1 MLIKK
6 RAGAH
11 PEKNVCVEVQTNNE
25 KIISYQNK
33 VTYSIYKL
41 PVIYWVFTNV
51 STSLCLLQGNVMST
65 SNRLCRQIVQ
75 LVQPMTIL
83 PQEIVGFSMLL
94 LLNYTTILGMFLNL
108 QKSSKDS
115 FKLVVVNRS

>member
-41 PVIYWVFTNV
+41 PVIYWVFDQRFDITV
-51 STSLCLLQGNVMST
+51 
-65 SNRLCRQIVQ
+65 
-75 LVQPMTIL
+75 P
-83 PQEIVGFSMLL
+83 
-94 LLNYTTILGMFLNL
+94 
-108 QKSSKDS
+108 SSG
-115 FKLVVVNRS
+115 